1 MSLVRRHAYARSG
14 PEAARAALDLAA
26 AGSGPHT
33 NLAPWRSHP
42 ALILRADRLRAA
54 LCRRLPASRA
64 AHLRVEVGVVEVEGV
79 ISGARRWP
87 YAVALSDLTLVAC
100 HTPLARNGRLRDH
113 TTWAGDCN
121 ALAPGA
127 PLTLAP
133 SAVLALALHLLDSTR
148 ESETPDRLGPLRIRH
163 TQTCPYPPQHHP
175 WTADGQSA
183 VDLSAGDLSFQ
194 LFARLDNW
202 ATPLNSLY
210 GARRG
215 NIALTDRRRPVR
227 LRRPHVRLE
236 GLEALGAP
244 SPGGVEWRCDWSWID
259 DMGRSWSSAEGMTL
273 RFDAARLLSAA
284 RGPLG
289 PAAPACRRDP
299 IEGDAWGTAPP
310 LATSLT
316 VEGLLQ

>member
-1 MSLVRRHAYARSG
+1 MNLVRRHAYARSG
-14 PEAARAALDLAA
+14 PDAARAALDLVAT
-26 AGSGPHT
+26 GSGSRT
-33 NLAPWRSHP
+33 SLEPWRPHP

-64 AHLRVEVGVVEVEGV
+64 AHLRAEVGVVEVEGV
-79 ISGARRWP
+79 NGGARRWP

-100 HTPLARNGRLRDH
+100 HTPLACAGRLRDH
-113 TTWAGDCN
+113 TSWAGECN

-127 PLTLAP
+127 PLTLSP
-133 SAVLALALHLLDSTR
+133 SAVLALALHLLDCAR
-148 ESETPDRLGPLRIRH
+148 ESEAPDPLGSLCIRH

-175 WTADGQSA
+175 WTADGRSA
-183 VDLSAGDLSFQ
+183 PDLSAGDLSFQ

-215 NIALTDRRRPVR
+215 NIALTDRRRPVC
-227 LRRPHVRLE
+227 LRRPHVRLD

-244 SPGGVEWRCDWSWID
+244 SRGAVEWRCAWSWID
-259 DMGRSWSSAEGMTL
+259 DVGRSWSSAQGMTL
-273 RFDAARLLSAA
+273 RFDAEALLSAA
-284 RGPLG
+284 QGPLG

-299 IEGDAWGTAPP
+299 IEGDVWGTAPP